1 MGGTGVLRRTV
12 DAVAVSANELGATL
26 RAWRERV
33 TPEEFGLPVAPHRRA
48 RGLRRE
54 ELARLAGVSADYLI
68 QLEQGRASAPSAQV
82 LAALAGALRLT
93 EAERAHLFRLT
104 GRVETDDQRIGDTL
118 PHGVRRLVEQ
128 LSASP
133 AVVCDARWNPKAW
146 NAMWVAAIGD
156 PLVRPERERNIAWRH
171 FTGLPTRVVRTHAE
185 QHDFEE
191 AVVADLRSSSG
202 RYPEDRGLAELIADM
217 REASP
222 RFRGLWEKRHVGVY
236 EQERKTIDHPEL
248 GMLFVDCDVLT
259 TLRSDLRVVVY
270 TAAPGSASEKALDEL
285 SAACAD
291 RRSLTAGR

>member
-1 MGGTGVLRRTV
+1 M
-12 DAVAVSANELGATL
+12 AVPANELGATL

-54 ELARLAGVSADYLI
+54 ELARLAGVSADYLT
-68 QLEQGRASAPSAQV
+68 QLEQGRASAPSSQV

-93 EAERAHLFRLT
+93 EAERAHLFRLA
-104 GRVETDDQRIGDTL
+104 GRVETDEQRIRDTL
-118 PHGVRRLVEQ
+118 PPGVRRLVEQ

-133 AVVCDARWNPKAW
+133 VVVCDAGWNPIAW

-156 PLVRPERERNIAWRH
+156 PLERPERERNIAWRH

-185 QHDFEE
+185 ERGFEE

-202 RYPEDRGLAELIADM
+202 RYPEDRGLAQLIADM
-217 REASP
+217 CEASP
-222 RFRGLWEKRHVGVY
+222 RFRSLWEKRHVGVY
-236 EQERKTIDHPEL
+236 DQERKTIDHPEL

-259 TLRSDLRVVVY
+259 THRSDLRVVVY
-270 TAAPGSASEKALDEL
+270 TAAPGSPSEKALDEL
-285 SAACAD
+285 SAAWGG
-291 RRSLTAGR
+291 RRSLIDLPRRR